1 MKQGKP
7 CYKHGAVPTLP
18 APACSNNTPII
29 SCTSFLHDR
38 EIHFVCC
45 QPFGLGGRAY
55 RCSCPLLHPYLNTQS
70 QLIIQLIMY
79 GGAAASPA
87 GALSLLLS
95 TTDFHLPLHLLR
107 RHHHGS
113 AQPSGIKVLRCRRRS
128 RVMAGCCGPTEVG
141 RSFGFRAKL
150 QQHARSNRAK
160 QTNGC
165 TSNQQMNLASSLG
178 NHETRSEP
186 NLQCKFLSCGSREPR
201 KAAPVPPQ
209 QHGQRSRHL
218 WQPGVARA
226 ALDRWSRRCEFAASS
241 EQLPR
246 PRPDGSARC
255 FAKPRTLLQSTA
267 CLQIMLLHVCVGYC
281 ALQSDR
287 IPEPT

>member
-18 APACSNNTPII
+18 APACSNNTPIR

-186 NLQCKFLSCGSREPR
+186 TYNASSYLAGAGSLARQHLCLLSNTGSGLVICGSLASLGQPWTAG
-201 KAAPVPPQ
+201 AAGASSQPPPSSCHG
-209 QHGQRSRHL
+209 HGQTEVL
-218 WQPGVARA
+218 
-226 ALDRWSRRCEFAASS
+226 AAS
-241 EQLPR
+241 
-246 PRPDGSARC
+246 
-255 FAKPRTLLQSTA
+255 QSLALCCSRLHA
-267 CLQIMLLHVCVGYC
+267 CK
-281 ALQSDR
+281 
-287 IPEPT
+287 